1 MPQFQS
7 FNFRDRF
14 IRHRSFEGV
23 LSRKQDGGPDANFS
37 FVVVDRGAGRISLRS
52 ENFPDRFLRHRDF
65 RIMLEKSAGP
75 ADQLFRQDSTFFL
88 EPGLAAANGV
98 SFRSFTSRTVFSVTA
113 TSDCSLTHGT
123 ARISP
128 PMQHFSGYS
137 SSITAPTSTP
147 TLSTISADDVHQ
159 FDGS

>member
-23 LSRKQDGGPDANFS
+23 LSRKQDGGPEADFS

-52 ENFPDRFLRHRDF
+52 ANFPDRFLRHRDF

-75 ADQLFRQDSTFFL
+75 SDQLFRQDSTFFL
-88 EPGLAAANGV
+88 EPGLAAATGFP
-98 SFRSFTSRTVFSVTA
+98 SDHSTSRTALSATA

-128 PMQHFSGYS
+128 PMQRFSGYS
-137 SSITAPTSTP
+137 SSITAPNSI
-147 TLSTISADDVHQ
+147 LSTISADDVDQ
-159 FDGS
+159 LDDR

>member
-23 LSRKQDGGPDANFS
+23 LIRKQDPGGPEADFS

-52 ENFPDRFLRHRDF
+52 ENFPDRFPRHRDF

-98 SFRSFTSRTVFSVTA
+98 SFRSFNLPDLSDGCAVAWGLLACRPAGDRVAAGAALPDQPPLPRT
-113 TSDCSLTHGT
+113 DRPI
-123 ARISP
+123 RIP
-128 PMQHFSGYS
+128 QGPDAVGGS
-137 SSITAPTSTP
+137 SA
-147 TLSTISADDVHQ
+147 
-159 FDGS
+159 